1 MRDFKQ
7 ISGRAGRKGFDTQG
21 SVVAQAPEHIIEK
34 RKSERSGGKKK
45 VTGPAKGEVSWNE
58 DTFEKL
64 RTRPPETLKS
74 RFRITHG
81 MVLNL
86 LQRDAE
92 LDDPNLRNFDSLRA
106 HIAKLAPSAAKASA
120 AARAIPSLD
129 AVSSATLFFRP
140 LSISISVAQQ
150 EAASPSRT
158 CDWAFPP

>member
-1 MRDFKQ
+1 MSILSVRDFKQ

-74 RFRITHG
+74 RFRVTHG

-92 LDDPNLRNFDSLRA
+92 RDDPSRRNFDSLRA
-106 HIAKLAPSAAKASA
+106 LIARSHEDEASQRRQLAQAAVL
-120 AARAIPSLD
+120 ARSLYRAGVIHLVRDTARSYLWVVVD
-129 AVSSATLFFRP
+129 AELLP
-140 LSISISVAQQ
+140 
-150 EAASPSRT
+150 
-158 CDWAFPP
+158 